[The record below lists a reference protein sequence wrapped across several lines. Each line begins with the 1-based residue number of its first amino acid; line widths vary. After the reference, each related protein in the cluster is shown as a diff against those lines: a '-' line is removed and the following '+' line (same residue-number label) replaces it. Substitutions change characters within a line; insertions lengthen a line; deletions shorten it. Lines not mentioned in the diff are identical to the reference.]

1 MELSSKPGL
10 PKEMKGRMGI
20 AVSPAQPERV
30 WATIEAA
37 NGGSGVYRSDD
48 AGEAWQRVNDDP
60 NLQLRH
66 WYYEHIFADPLD
78 PDSLYSL
85 NVQAWKSIDGGR
97 TFTVLT
103 TPHGDNHDLWIDPKN
118 PARMIEGNDGGACV
132 SFNGG
137 ATWSSIYNQPTA
149 QFYHIAT
156 DNQSPYR
163 VYGTQQDNSAIS
175 VPSRSTRGA
184 YRYSIATPS
193 ARRRAAIS
201 RCCLM
206 TRT

>member
-1 MELSSKPGL
+1 MELSSNPGL

-30 WATIEAA
+30 WATIEAT

-97 TFTVLT
+97 TFTGKKRPQHPAHNLDSKSPLMARPGDPTSGFDSPFDSHGNEQKKTSGPSGPEVLLYRSLSAVLT
-103 TPHGDNHDLWIDPKN
+103 MRESFRG
-118 PARMIEGNDGGACV
+118 GGGGGAHR
-132 SFNGG
+132 GIRG
-137 ATWSSIYNQPTA
+137 SSPPKA
-149 QFYHIAT
+149 MA
-156 DNQSPYR
+156 
-163 VYGTQQDNSAIS
+163 
-175 VPSRSTRGA
+175 STRGHSGEA
-184 YRYSIATPS
+184 IA
-193 ARRRAAIS
+193 
-201 RCCLM
+201 
-206 TRT
+206 